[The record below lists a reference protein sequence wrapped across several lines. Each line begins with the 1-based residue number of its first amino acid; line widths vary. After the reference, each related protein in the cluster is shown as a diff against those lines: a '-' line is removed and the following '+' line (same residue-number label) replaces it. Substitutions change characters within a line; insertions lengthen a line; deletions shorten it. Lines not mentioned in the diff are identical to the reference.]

1 MKRFITIASIL
12 LFSVCSTLAQ
22 TAGLADTAGDPTSP
36 RESGDILGIWENR
49 SRFVEFSADGKM
61 RIILKPYYGFV
72 YEDTGWMPY
81 AETPVDASPAPA
93 TMTGTIQSG
102 SGELKP
108 KSVSLLPSRSLHSLS
123 VRYSGEKYDQLVP
136 AAVIGDGVYFRFFRK
151 DASVSPAAAQSAVG
165 TQQSASVGQ
174 QSASGGSTS
183 DATAVLLQGFWLASG
198 NADAL
203 RLYKSEPVHE
213 FYSFYFDGGAYY
225 RIRYWEADVR
235 ERNLRASFESADGRT
250 LTVPKF
256 IRLGGA
262 LYTCVTSTGTKLRNY
277 ERGTYELKEGAI
289 ALKPESVVFTGT
301 AAYVAL
307 PMRVS
312 VTADGAVLAF
322 GEPYLA
328 RSRIVDLDKE
338 IIAHNGLRRPPR
350 KPIFGY
356 MELDFKWDEIE
367 RIRNNGR
374 VPEKE

>member
-1 MKRFITIASIL
+1 MKRFLSIASLLIL
-12 LFSVCSTLAQ
+12 VACSARAQ
-22 TAGLADTAGDPTSP
+22 TAEATPGAQANVPGASASAPGAIS
-36 RESGDILGIWENR
+36 GIWENR

-81 AETPVDASPAPA
+81 AEMPD
-93 TMTGTIQSG
+93 TIQSG

-136 AAVIGDGVYFRFFRK
+136 AAVISDGIFFRFFRK
-151 DASVSPAAAQSAVG
+151 DASVSPG
-165 TQQSASVGQ
+165 TQQN
-174 QSASGGSTS
+174 ASGSSTAAQTS
-183 DATAVLLQGFWLASG
+183 ALLQGFWLASG

-203 RLYKSEPVHE
+203 RLYKSEPVRE
-213 FYSFYFDGGAYY
+213 FFSFYFDGGAYY

-235 ERNLRASFESADGRT
+235 ERDLRASFETADGRA
-250 LTVPKF
+250 LSVPKF

-262 LYTCVTSTGTKLRNY
+262 LYTCVTSTGTKLRNF
-277 ERGTYELKEGAI
+277 ERGTYELKDGAI
-289 ALKPESVVFTGT
+289 NIKPESVVFTGT
-301 AAYVAL
+301 AAYVAE

-312 VTADGAVLAF
+312 VSADGAVLAF

-328 RSRIVDLDKE
+328 RSRIADLDKE
-338 IIAHNGLRRPPR
+338 IAAHNGLRRPPR

-356 MELDFKWDEIE
+356 MELDFRWDEIE